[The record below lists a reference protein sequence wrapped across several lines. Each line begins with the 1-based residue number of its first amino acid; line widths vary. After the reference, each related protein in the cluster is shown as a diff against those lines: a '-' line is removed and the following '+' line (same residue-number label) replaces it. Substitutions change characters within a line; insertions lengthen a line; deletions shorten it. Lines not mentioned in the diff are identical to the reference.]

1 MNIRTIRI
9 GVVGLGTV
17 GAALV
22 ESLQANAGI
31 IRADVGAEVVIARIA
46 EKDAT
51 RRKSIH
57 APGTVLSLDWRDLV
71 ADRDIDIVVELMGGT
86 SAARDLVLASLR
98 AGKHVITANK
108 ALLANHW
115 TEVLTEAHKA
125 GRAVGFEASV
135 MAGVPVIHV
144 LQSGLSGHRIS
155 AISGILNGTSNF
167 ILTRIGENGVD
178 RRQALE
184 EARQKGFCE
193 ADPSLDLEGFDAA
206 QKLAILG
213 SLVLGRWLPPQ
224 DVHREG
230 IGNLEKEDLLEAR
243 NSFGYVLKPL
253 AILKRRATG
262 VEARV
267 QPTFLD
273 KRSPLAEVSREFNAL
288 LIESDAAGPITLIG
302 KGAGGA
308 PAASGVL
315 ADIVEIARRIRHADS
330 GASVPRLPRPGPV
343 HVLPYDQL
351 ESRFFLRFTVCDRP
365 GVLSKI
371 FRCLS
376 SERISIA
383 NSEIRNTPDG
393 ATGLV
398 YAATYRTH
406 AKAVRKALKTID
418 VQPALVKRKTLMV
431 PIQE

>member
-1 MNIRTIRI
+1 MNIGATRI

-22 ESLQANAGI
+22 ESLQANADI

-51 RRKSIH
+51 RRKGIH
-57 APGTVLSLDWRDLV
+57 APDAVLSSDWRDLV
-71 ADRDIDIVVELMGGT
+71 ADLDIDIVVELMGGT
-86 SAARDLVLASLR
+86 NAARDLVLASLR
-98 AGKHVITANK
+98 AGKHVVTANK
-108 ALLANHW
+108 ALMASHW

-125 GRAVGFEASV
+125 ERSVGFEASV

-178 RRQALE
+178 RRQALK
-184 EARQKGFCE
+184 EAREKGFCE

-206 QKLAILG
+206 QKLSILG
-213 SLVLGRWLPPQ
+213 SLVLHRWLPPQ
-224 DVHREG
+224 DIHREG

-315 ADIVEIARRIRHADS
+315 ADVVEIARRARHA
-330 GASVPRLPRPGPV
+330 GAGAGVPRLPRPEPV
-343 HVLPYDQL
+343 HVLPYAQL

-365 GVLSKI
+365 GVLSRI
-371 FRCLS
+371 FRHLS

-406 AKAVRKALKTID
+406 AKAVRKALAVID
-418 VQPALVKRKTLMV
+418 AQPALVKRKTLMV